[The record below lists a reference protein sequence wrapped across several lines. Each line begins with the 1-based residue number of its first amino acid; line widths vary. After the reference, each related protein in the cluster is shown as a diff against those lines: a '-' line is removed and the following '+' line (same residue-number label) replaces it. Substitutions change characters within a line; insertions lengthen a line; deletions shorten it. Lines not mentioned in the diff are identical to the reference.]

1 MPITSVT
8 KDPQALTMTVVADF
22 PVPLQRLWDAYADP
36 RQIEKF
42 WGPPTFP
49 AKFTRHDMIA
59 GGRTEY
65 VMTGPN
71 GEKAPGHWDVLNV
84 DAPNGFEVTDG
95 FSNADGSDNT
105 DLPSMRVVFA
115 FEATDG
121 GSRLTN
127 TTYFGSAEQLEQ
139 MLEMGM
145 EQGLTEAMGQID
157 AVLADLE
164 SFAAGRV
171 TAAQVLSDTQIRVAR
186 VIRGTVEQVWA
197 AHHNPDL
204 MRRWLLG
211 PDGWTMPTREVA
223 TEVGQNYKYE
233 WEETGTGN
241 RFGFDGELLET
252 HPTRRAVTTE
262 HMIGTDDPSTTNEM
276 TLTPVDGGTLLS
288 IVITYSSAEV
298 RDTVP
303 ASDACCAYIHAR

>member
-223 TEVGQNYKYE
+223 TEVGQNYKY
-233 WEETGTGN
+233 
-241 RFGFDGELLET
+241 
-252 HPTRRAVTTE
+252 
-262 HMIGTDDPSTTNEM
+262 
-276 TLTPVDGGTLLS
+276 
-288 IVITYSSAEV
+288 
-298 RDTVP
+298 
-303 ASDACCAYIHAR
+303 